1 MNKKFTMQ
9 HHHKHEENNEKSGHQ
24 DHADHSGMIVEYK
37 KKFIISM
44 ILTVPVL
51 ALSPMIQEIFGFTF
65 EFTGHLYALFVL
77 SSVIFFYSGWP
88 FLKGLIDEMK
98 AGGPGMMTLI
108 ALAITVAYVYSTAVI
123 FGLKGMIFYWE
134 LATLIDIMLLGHLL
148 EMKSIMGASRS
159 LELLVQMMPSEAHLI
174 EDGNERDVK
183 LSELKAGD
191 HIRIKPGEKI
201 PADGIVINGDTYI
214 NESMLTGES
223 KPVQKKEGDKVIGG
237 SVNGNGSVTVKVEHT
252 GEESYLSK
260 VITLVQDA
268 QKAKSKTQKL
278 ADKAA
283 AWLTYIALG
292 AGIITLAAWLIA
304 GYAFDFA
311 LERMV
316 TVMVISC
323 PHALG
328 LAIPLVVAISTAIS
342 AKNGLLIRNR
352 TAFENTRKITAMI
365 FDKTGTLTEGKFGV
379 SKFKTLNENYDN
391 EEVLRYAA
399 SVERNS
405 EHPIAEG
412 IIEKAKELKLDIHS
426 PKDFNAMTGEG
437 IEANVNG
444 KNVKVVSP
452 GYLKKKEIKLNEE
465 INSDEI
471 GTTVFILIDDE
482 LSGYITLSDEIRK
495 DSKEAVELLKKSGIK
510 VYMATGD
517 NAAVAKH
524 VAGALGLDGY
534 YAGVLPDEKQSI
546 VREMQGRGEFVA
558 MTGDGINDA
567 PALAAADVGIA
578 VGSGT
583 DVAAETA
590 DIILVNSNPK
600 DITSLIFFGRATYN
614 KMVQNLIW
622 ATGYN
627 VIAIPLAAGVL
638 FSAGIVISPAIGAVL
653 MSVSTIVVAL
663 NAQLL
668 KRKLN

>member
-1 MNKKFTMQ
+1 MDHNH
-9 HHHKHEENNEKSGHQ
+9 HHHKESDKQKTGHH
-24 DHADHSGMIVEYK
+24 DHGDHSGMIVEYRR
-37 KKFIISM
+37 KFIFSM
-44 ILTVPVL
+44 ILTIPVL
-51 ALSPMIQEIFGFTF
+51 VLSPMIQEIFGFTF
-65 EFTGHLYALFVL
+65 EFPGHLYVLFVL
-77 SSVIFFYSGWP
+77 SSAIFFYGGSP

-98 AGGPGMMTLI
+98 SGGPGMMTLI

-123 FGLKGMIFYWE
+123 FGLNGMIFYWE
-134 LATLIDIMLLGHLL
+134 LATLIDIMLIGHLL

-159 LELLVQMMPSEAHLI
+159 LELLVKMMPSEAHLI
-174 EDGNERDVK
+174 EDGKEREVK
-183 LSELKAGD
+183 LSDLKAGD

-201 PADGIVINGDTYI
+201 PADGIVIDGDTYV

-223 KPVQKKEGDKVIGG
+223 KPVQKKKEDKVIGG
-237 SVNGNGSVTVKVEHT
+237 SINGNGSITVKVEHT

-304 GYAFDFA
+304 GYAFEFA

-379 SKFKTLNENYDN
+379 SKYESLNDKYNK
-391 EEVLRYAA
+391 EEILRFTA
-399 SVERNS
+399 SVENNS

-412 IIEKAKELKLDIHS
+412 IVAKSKELKMDLHTL
-426 PKDFNAMTGEG
+426 KDFHAMTGEG
-437 IEANVNG
+437 IEANVEG
-444 KNVKVVSP
+444 KDIKVVSP
-452 GYLKKKEIKLNEE
+452 GYLKKNDVKLSDK
-465 INSDEI
+465 IDSDEI
-471 GTTVFILIDDE
+471 GTTVFVLIDDE
-482 LSGYITLSDEIRK
+482 LSGYVTLSDEIRK
-495 DSKEAVELLKKSGIK
+495 DSKEAVALLKKSGIK
-510 VYMATGD
+510 VFMATGD
-517 NAAVAKH
+517 NEAVAKH
-524 VAGALGLDGY
+524 VSEAVGLDGY
-534 YAGVLPDEKQSI
+534 FAGVLPDGKQDI
-546 VREMQGRGEFVA
+546 IRDMQSHGEFVA

-600 DITSLIFFGRATYN
+600 DITSLIFFGRATYE

-627 VIAIPLAAGVL
+627 AIALPLAAGVL

-668 KRKLN
+668 KKKLK

>member
-1 MNKKFTMQ
+1 MDHQ
-9 HHHKHEENNEKSGHQ
+9 HHNNRKDNGKSAHH
-24 DHADHSGMIVEYK
+24 DHGDHSGMIIEYRK
-37 KKFIISM
+37 RFIISM

-51 ALSPMIQEIFGFTF
+51 VLSPMIQEIFGFTF
-65 EFTGHLYALFVL
+65 EFPGHLYVLFML
-77 SSVIFFYSGWP
+77 SSVIFFYGGYP

-159 LELLVQMMPSEAHLI
+159 LELLVQLMPSEAHLI
-174 EDGNERDVK
+174 EDGKEREVK
-183 LSELKAGD
+183 LSALKAGD

-201 PADGIVINGDTYI
+201 PADGIVVDGESYI

-223 KPVQKKEGDKVIGG
+223 KPVQKKKDDKVIGG
-237 SVNGNGSVTVKVEHT
+237 SINGNGSFTVKVLHT
-252 GEESYLSK
+252 GEDSYLSK

-268 QKAKSKTQKL
+268 QKVKSKTQKL

-292 AGIITLAAWLIA
+292 AGITTLVVWLA
-304 GYAFDFA
+304 VGSAFDFA

-379 SKFKTLNENYDN
+379 SKFESFSGKFNKEDI
-391 EEVLRYAA
+391 LRYAA

-412 IIEKAKELKLDIHS
+412 IIEKAKEVKIDLHS
-426 PKDFNAMTGEG
+426 TKDFNSMTGEG
-437 IEANVNG
+437 IEANVEG
-444 KNVKVVSP
+444 KDIKVVSP
-452 GYLKKKEIKLNEE
+452 GYLKKNKIKTEGKLGT
-465 INSDEI
+465 DEI
-471 GTTVFILIDDE
+471 GTTVFVLIDDE

-495 DSKEAVELLKKSGIK
+495 DSKEAVDLLKKSGIK

-517 NAAVAKH
+517 NEAVASR
-524 VAGALGLDGY
+524 VAQELNLDGY
-534 YAGVLPDEKQSI
+534 YSGVLPDGKQAI
-546 VREMQGRGEFVA
+546 IRQMQERGEYVA

-627 VIAIPLAAGVL
+627 AIALPLAAGVL

-668 KRKLN
+668 KRKLK

>member
-1 MNKKFTMQ
+1 MD
-9 HHHKHEENNEKSGHQ
+9 HHHNKESKGHH
-24 DHADHSGMIVEYK
+24 DHTGMTDHSGMISDFRKRFTV
-37 KKFIISM
+37 SM

-51 ALSPMIQEIFGFTF
+51 ILSPMIQEIFGFTF
-65 EFTGHLYALFVL
+65 EFSGHLYVLFVL
-77 SSVIFFYSGWP
+77 SSVIFFYGGWP
-88 FLKGLIDEMK
+88 FLKGLVDELK
-98 AGGPGMMTLI
+98 GGGPGMMTLI

-174 EDGNERDVK
+174 EDGKEREVK

-201 PADGIVINGDTYI
+201 PADGVVIDGDTYI

-223 KPVQKKEGDKVIGG
+223 KPVQKKKDDKVIGG
-237 SVNGNGSVTVKVEHT
+237 SVNGNGSITVKVEHT

-352 TAFENTRKITAMI
+352 TAFENTRKITAII

-379 SKFKTLNENYDN
+379 SKYKSLNDNYDS

-412 IIEKAKELKLDIHS
+412 IVIKAKELKMDLHTA
-426 PKDFNAMTGEG
+426 KDFHAMTGEG

-444 KNVKVVSP
+444 ENVKVVSP
-452 GYLKKKEIKLNEE
+452 GYLEKNGIKINEE
-465 INSDEI
+465 INSDET
-471 GTTVFILIDDE
+471 GTTVFVLIDDE
-482 LSGYITLSDEIRK
+482 LAGYITLSDEIRK
-495 DSKEAVELLKKSGIK
+495 DSKEAVDMLKKSGIK

-517 NAAVAKH
+517 NEAVAKH
-524 VAGALGLDGY
+524 VAEALSLDGY
-534 YAGVLPDEKQSI
+534 YSEVLPEGKQAI
-546 VREMQGRGEFVA
+546 IRDMQGRGEFVA

-600 DITSLIFFGRATYN
+600 DITSLIFFGKATYN

-638 FSAGIVISPAIGAVL
+638 FSAGIVISPAIGAVF

>member
-1 MNKKFTMQ
+1 MD
-9 HHHKHEENNEKSGHQ
+9 HHHHHGHGDSG
-24 DHADHSGMIVEYK
+24 APDHS
-37 KKFIISM
+37 SM
-44 ILTVPVL
+44 IGDYRKRFTLSLILTAPVL
-51 ALSPMIQEIFGFTF
+51 VLSTMIQELLGF
-65 EFTGHLYALFVL
+65 EFTFPGHLYVLFAL
-77 SSVIFFYSGWP
+77 SSIIFFYGGWP
-88 FLKGLIDEMK
+88 FLKGLFDELRTT
-98 AGGPGMMTLI
+98 GVGMMTLI
-108 ALAITVAYVYSTAVI
+108 ALAISVAYFYSTAVI
-123 FGLKGMIFYWE
+123 FGLTGKIFYWE

-174 EDGNERDVK
+174 VNGEEKDVK
-183 LSELKAGD
+183 LSELKPGD
-191 HIRIKPGEKI
+191 LIRIKPGEKI
-201 PADGIVINGDTYI
+201 PADGIVVDGETNI

-223 KPVQKKEGDKVIGG
+223 KPVQKKKDDKVIGG
-237 SVNGNGSVTVKVEHT
+237 SINGNGSITVKVEHT

-283 AWLTYIALG
+283 AWLTYVALG
-292 AGIITLAAWLIA
+292 AGIITIAAWLIA
-304 GYAFDFA
+304 GYSFEFS

-328 LAIPLVVAISTAIS
+328 LAIPLVVAISTAVS

-352 TAFENTRKITAMI
+352 TAFENTRKITAII

-379 SKFKTLNENYDN
+379 SEYKSLSDKYNKDEI
-391 EEVLRYAA
+391 LRYAA
-399 SVERNS
+399 SLENNS

-412 IIEKAKELKLDIHS
+412 IVEKAKELKIDLHS
-426 PKDFNAMTGEG
+426 TQNFNAMTGEG
-437 IEANVNG
+437 IEAEADG
-444 KNVKVVSP
+444 KQIKVVSP
-452 GYLKKKEIKLNEE
+452 GYIKKQGHDYSGD
-465 INSDEI
+465 SDSV
-471 GTTVFILIDDE
+471 GTTVYILIDNE
-482 LSGYITLSDEIRK
+482 LAGYITLDDEIRK
-495 DSKEAVELLKKSGIK
+495 DSKEAIDLLKKSGIK
-510 VYMATGD
+510 VFMATGD
-517 NAAVAKH
+517 NEKVAAHVAK
-524 VAGALGLDGY
+524 VLDLDGY
-534 YAGVLPDEKQSI
+534 YAAVLPDGKQEI
-546 VREMQGRGEFVA
+546 VRQMQSRGEYVA

-590 DIILVNSNPK
+590 DIILVNSNPR
-600 DITSLIFFGRATYN
+600 DITSLILFGKATYN
-614 KMVQNLIW
+614 KMVQNLLW

-627 VIAIPLAAGVL
+627 AIALPLAAGVL
-638 FSAGIVISPAIGAVL
+638 YSQGIVISPAVGAVL

-668 KRKLN
+668 KRKLKLNN